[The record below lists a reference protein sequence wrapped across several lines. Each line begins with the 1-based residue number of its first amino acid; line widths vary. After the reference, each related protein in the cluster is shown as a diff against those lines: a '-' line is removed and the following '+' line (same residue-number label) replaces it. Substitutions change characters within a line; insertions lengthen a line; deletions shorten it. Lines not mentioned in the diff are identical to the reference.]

1 MTQEILDLTS
11 ATVEVTNRVDEF
23 SDGFN
28 KYLDTL
34 DLPTC
39 NVLIDK
45 EERLVV
51 IDNIPRVVTKLDKEK
66 REEAMYISKFIAAC
80 GAGLFDA
87 ALNFLWNETILN
99 LRRKVIRFDLD
110 YFLDSTIQDSKKRA
124 SIKSEDDLNKIEE
137 WELIKGCKDTGII
150 TDIGYKHLNYIR
162 DMRNYAS
169 AAHPN
174 QNNIDGLQVSSWLQT
189 CIKEVLS
196 KEPEGP
202 VMEIKK
208 LIHNIRNKEITSED
222 TPIIISN
229 INKLPVEL
237 VDSLLRAIFGMYC
250 KVNASINI
258 KNNVKL
264 IAKSVWEN
272 SSKQAKCDTALKY
285 AIFAANGETD
295 RRQIASEFLSLV
307 NGLAYLPNDQKIA
320 DMDEKLSL
328 LYTAHYGYNNFY
340 NEPIYAKELV
350 KYIPET
356 GEIPEIL
363 EEKYIKTIVLCR
375 LGNSYGVSE
384 GALPYYNKMI
394 GLFTEKHFAIF
405 CKLLKDSDIQSS
417 VSNSY
422 GGKKFIELTNN
433 FLEKTVDEQLKEVL
447 RYIAGSM
454 PTILSKLSSVAKYKE
469 LIKKI

>member
-1 MTQEILDLTS
+1 MQEIINLNS
-11 ATVEVTNRVDEF
+11 ATVEVSNRVDEF

-28 KYLDTL
+28 KYLSTL

-39 NVLIDK
+39 NVLIEKD
-45 EERLVV
+45 ERLVV
-51 IDNIPRVVTKLDKEK
+51 IENIPRVVKKLDKEK

-110 YFLDSTIQDSKKRA
+110 YFLDSTIQDSRKRA
-124 SIKSEDDLNKIEE
+124 SIKSEEDLKKIDD

-150 TDIGYKHLNYIR
+150 TEIGYKHLDYIR

-202 VMEIKK
+202 VIEIKK
-208 LIHNIRNKEITSED
+208 LIYNIRNKELTTDD
-222 TPIIISN
+222 TPIIVHN
-229 INKLPVEL
+229 ITKLPEDL

-250 KVNASINI
+250 TVEIGVSI

-264 IAKSVWEN
+264 IAKDVWNN
-272 SSKQAKCDTALKY
+272 SSNQAKCDTALKY
-285 AIFAANGETD
+285 AIFAANGEVEK
-295 RRQIASEFLSLV
+295 RRIANEFLSLV

-320 DMDEKLSL
+320 DMDEKLNL

-356 GEIPEIL
+356 GEIPKLL
-363 EEKYIKTIVLCR
+363 EEKYIKYVLLCR
-375 LGNSYGVSE
+375 LGNPYGVSE
-384 GALPYYNKMI
+384 GALPYYEKMI
-394 GLFTEKHFAIF
+394 SLFKEEHFAIF
-405 CKLLKDSDIQSS
+405 CKLLMDSDIQNS
-417 VSNSY
+417 VRNDFSGKTYLKLADTFFNITVNEHLKEILKYISENSY
-422 GGKKFIELTNN
+422 KALSLLSNTN
-433 FLEKTVDEQLKEVL
+433 Q
-447 RYIAGSM
+447 
-454 PTILSKLSSVAKYKE
+454 YKQ